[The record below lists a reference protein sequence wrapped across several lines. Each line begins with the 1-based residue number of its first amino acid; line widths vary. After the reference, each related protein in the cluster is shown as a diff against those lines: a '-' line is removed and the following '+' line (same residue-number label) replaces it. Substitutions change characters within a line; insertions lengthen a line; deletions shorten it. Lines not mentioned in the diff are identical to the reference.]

1 MTEQVEKPQPVDNS
15 HLDAGIAA
23 RNVKE
28 ESAKAAQQE
37 AVAEEEEDSQ
47 HEEQNDTEG
56 SAASETTDAD
66 SHKPKNRG
74 PGKRID
80 ELTRN
85 WRETERNWHETQ
97 RERDF
102 WREQAMRNQPQPAA
116 QQKQE
121 DAASDEPR
129 PEDYDFDMAKYNPA
143 WYEWRKGQD
152 EKASAEAKK
161 AEAQRERQRKFQE
174 SAQAFVQSNPDFH
187 DVIGNPALPISEQ
200 MAEVISESDNPA
212 AVAYYLGKNPQEAQR
227 IAEMSPAGIG
237 RAIGRIEASLITPAP
252 EPQRQPTPKTV
263 TKAPPPVTTLSG
275 SPAVVKS
282 LDDMSMAEYDAQRRK
297 ERMSRGLR

>member
-37 AVAEEEEDSQ
+37 AAAEEEEESQ
-47 HEEQNDTEG
+47 HEEQNETEG
-56 SAASETTDAD
+56 SAASEADDATAQR
-66 SHKPKNRG
+66 SKNKG
-74 PGKRID
+74 VGKRID
-80 ELTRN
+80 ELTKA
-85 WRETERNWHETQ
+85 REDAK
-97 RERDF
+97 RERDY
-102 WREQAMRNQPQPAA
+102 WREQAMRNQPAA
-116 QQKQE
+116 QQQPEKAQE
-121 DAASDEPR
+121 QVDDEPK
-129 PEDYDFDMAKYNPA
+129 PEDFDFDMGKYNRA
-143 WYEWRKGQD
+143 WYDWRKGQD
-152 EKASAEAKK
+152 DKASAAAKK
-161 AEAQRERQRKFQE
+161 AEQQRERQRKFQE
-174 SAQAFVQSNPDFH
+174 SAAAFAESNPDFH
-187 DVIGNPALPISEQ
+187 EVISNPALPISEQ

-212 AVAYYLGKNPQEAQR
+212 AVAYYLAKNPQEAQR